1 MYPQDQQ
8 SPQIPQSPDNDI
20 FMSQPTPPP
29 TPEEKKRTALWITIG
44 LIIGFAILIAGVFFA
59 FFLVANSAADRYRA
73 ETELH
78 LNALVADV
86 EEIDIDAILNRR
98 DTTEL
103 VEQMRA
109 YRNDQPLLSAVLLGE
124 STSVSYQGAMELQ
137 KQVDEYYAKVVMF
150 VDSLPDLLEFSR
162 AIDRAN
168 NDLEVLLEG
177 NPPELPPTARTV
189 AGSIDNIAQRLEDTE
204 APEALIALRD
214 DLVTEYRR
222 LAEAYRDL
230 ASAFEGPEISVSQ
243 AERRIDAAN
252 RAIAPLNATDL
263 TEEVE
268 EYRANLVREA
278 QTLATQL

>member
-8 SPQIPQSPDNDI
+8 SPQIPQSPDSDI

-177 NPPELPPTARTV
+177 NPPESPPAARTV